1 MQFVSRIWKTLAGDR
16 RLMFCSV
23 ACGLVFTAL
32 GIIPPLL
39 IREMLLWLRNP
50 AEAGSFWLLGGAV
63 VLCSV
68 VLCWGFWEGL

>member
-23 ACGLVFTAL
+23 ACGLAFTAL

-39 IREMLLWLRNP
+39 IREMLLWLREP
-50 AEAGSFWLLGGAV
+50 TTARSFWLLEGRS
-63 VLCSV
+63 VLCTCCEESPV
-68 VLCWGFWEGL
+68 TSTA